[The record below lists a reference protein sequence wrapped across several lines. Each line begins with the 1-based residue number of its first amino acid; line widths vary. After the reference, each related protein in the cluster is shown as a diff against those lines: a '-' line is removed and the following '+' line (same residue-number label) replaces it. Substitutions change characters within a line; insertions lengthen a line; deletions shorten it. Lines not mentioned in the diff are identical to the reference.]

1 MDETL
6 VPKDLRKTYTS
17 KEILAIEQKHMIP
30 AVTHYFEDPILI
42 VGGKGAIVEDDLGKQ
57 YIDLFSGICTKI
69 TGYNHPKFIATLKWQ
84 AEHLIYSSSLY
95 STIPYAILSQKL
107 AQIAPSGLSQ
117 SFILNSGS
125 EANESALFMARKYRN
140 NPYIVACTHAYHG
153 RTQLTRE
160 ISSAGWRTVP
170 ESHPPGVRFTPYGYC
185 YRCSFGKEYPD
196 CDIECARYLR
206 EVIRTQTNN
215 AIAAFIVEP
224 IQGVGGIIR
233 PPPEFF
239 QITYEIVK
247 EFGGLFIA
255 DEVQTGFGRTGG
267 RWWGIQQSNVTP
279 DIITIA
285 KGFGSGIPIGGF
297 LTRPEYAADYATKDS
312 FNTFGGN
319 PLSCAAA
326 IAVIEII
333 QDENYLNKAEKL
345 GASLKKQLLN
355 LKADHKLIGDVRG
368 QGMMI
373 GVELVRDRN
382 TKEPATQEMLQVMEI
397 CKQNGLL
404 IGKGGIDGNTIR
416 IQPPLE
422 LTSDQIEKAIQILDT
437 AFTKVEKKLES
448 TIPLT

>member
-1 MDETL
+1 MDEKL
-6 VPKDLRKTYTS
+6 VPKDLRKSYTS
-17 KEILAIEQKHMIP
+17 KEILAIEKKNVIP

-42 VGGKGAIVEDDLGKQ
+42 VGGKGAMVEDDLGKQ

-84 AEHLIYSSSLY
+84 AEHLIYSSTLY

-107 AQIAPSGLSQ
+107 AQIAPNGLSQ
-117 SFILNSGS
+117 AFILNSGS

-140 NPYIVACTHAYHG
+140 NPYIIACTHAYHG
-153 RTQLTRE
+153 RTQLARE
-160 ISSAGWRTVP
+160 ISSVGWRTVP

-196 CDIECARYLR
+196 CDFECARYLR

-224 IQGVGGIIR
+224 IQGVGGIVQ

-255 DEVQTGFGRTGG
+255 DEVQTGFGRTGD

-279 DIITIA
+279 DVITIA

-297 LTRPEYAADYATKDS
+297 LTRPEYAAEYTTTDS
-312 FNTFGGN
+312 FTTFGGN

-326 IAVIEII
+326 VAVIEII
-333 QDENYLNKAEKL
+333 QEEQYLNKATKL

-368 QGMMI
+368 QGMMLGI
-373 GVELVRDRN
+373 ELVRDRN

-404 IGKGGIDGNTIR
+404 IGKGGIDGNVIR

-422 LTSDQIEKAIQILDT
+422 LTHEQTEKALQILDI
-437 AFTKVEKKLES
+437 AFTKVENK
-448 TIPLT
+448 I

>member
-6 VPKDLRKTYTS
+6 VPKDLRKSYTS
-17 KEILAIEQKHMIP
+17 KEIFAIEQKHIIP

-42 VGGKGAIVEDDLGKQ
+42 MGGKGAVVEDDLGKQ

-95 STIPYAILSQKL
+95 STIPYAVLSQKL
-107 AQIAPSGLSQ
+107 AKIAPSGLSQ
-117 SFILNSGS
+117 AFILNSGS
-125 EANESALFMARKYRN
+125 EANESALFMARKYKN

-153 RTQLTRE
+153 RTQLARE

-196 CDIECARYLR
+196 CDFECARYLR

-224 IQGVGGIIR
+224 IQGVGGIVQ

-239 QITYEIVK
+239 RITFEIVK
-247 EFGGLFIA
+247 EFDGLFIA
-255 DEVQTGFGRTGG
+255 DEVQTGFGRTGD
-267 RWWGIQQSNVTP
+267 RWWGIQQSDVTP
-279 DIITIA
+279 DVITIA

-297 LTRPEYAADYATKDS
+297 LTHPDYAAEYTTTDS
-312 FNTFGGN
+312 FTTFGGN

-326 IAVIEII
+326 VAVIEII
-333 QDENYLNKAEKL
+333 QEEQYLSKATKL
-345 GASLKKQLLN
+345 GASIKKQLLN
-355 LKADHKLIGDVRG
+355 LKSDHKLVGDVRG
-368 QGMMI
+368 QGMMLGI
-373 GVELVRDRN
+373 ELVRDQT

-404 IGKGGIDGNTIR
+404 IGKGGIDGNVIR

-422 LTSDQIEKAIQILDT
+422 LTQDDSEKALRILDS
-437 AFTKVEKKLES
+437 AFTEVETK
-448 TIPLT
+448 

>member
-1 MDETL
+1 MDESL
-6 VPKDLRKTYTS
+6 VPKDLRKSYTS
-17 KEILAIEQKHMIP
+17 KEILAIEKKHMIP

-42 VGGKGAIVEDDLGKQ
+42 VGGKGATVEDDLGKQ

-84 AEHLIYSSSLY
+84 AERLIYSSTLY

-117 SFILNSGS
+117 AFILNSGS
-125 EANESALFMARKYRN
+125 EANESALFMARKYRS

-153 RTQLTRE
+153 RTQLARE

-170 ESHPPGVRFTPYGYC
+170 ESHPSGVRFTPYGYC

-196 CDIECARYLR
+196 CDFECARYLR

-224 IQGVGGIIR
+224 IQGVGGIVQ

-247 EFGGLFIA
+247 EFNGLFIA
-255 DEVQTGFGRTGG
+255 DEVQTGFGRTGD
-267 RWWGIQQSNVTP
+267 RWWGIQQSGVTP
-279 DIITIA
+279 DVITIA

-297 LTRPEYAADYATKDS
+297 LTRPEYAVDYTTTDS
-312 FNTFGGN
+312 FTTFGGN

-333 QDENYLNKAEKL
+333 QEEQYLSKATKL
-345 GASLKKQLLN
+345 GASIKKQLLN
-355 LKADHKLIGDVRG
+355 LKEDHKLIGDVRG
-368 QGMMI
+368 QGMMLGI
-373 GVELVRDRN
+373 ELVRDRN
-382 TKEPATQEMLQVMEI
+382 TKDPATQEMLKVMEF

-404 IGKGGIDGNTIR
+404 IGKGGIDGNVIR

-422 LTSDQIEKAIQILDT
+422 LTHNQTEKALQILDS
-437 AFTKVEKKLES
+437 ALTKVENNM
-448 TIPLT
+448 

>member
-1 MDETL
+1 MDNNL
-6 VPKDLRKTYTS
+6 IPKDLLKTYT
-17 KEILAIEQKHMIP
+17 KEEILAIEKKHMIP

-42 VGGKGAIVEDDLGKQ
+42 VGGKGATVEDDMGKQ

-117 SFILNSGS
+117 AFILNSGS

-153 RTQLTRE
+153 RTQLARE

-170 ESHPPGVRFTPYGYC
+170 ESHPSGVRFTPYGYC

-196 CDIECARYLR
+196 CDFECARYLR

-224 IQGVGGIIR
+224 IQGVGGIVQ

-247 EFGGLFIA
+247 EFNGLFIA
-255 DEVQTGFGRTGG
+255 DEVQTGFGRTGDH
-267 RWWGIQQSNVTP
+267 WWGIQQSGVTP
-279 DIITIA
+279 DVITIA

-297 LTRPEYAADYATKDS
+297 LTRPEYAVNYTTTDS
-312 FNTFGGN
+312 FTTFGGN

-326 IAVIEII
+326 VAVIEII
-333 QDENYLNKAEKL
+333 QEEQYLSKATKL
-345 GASLKKQLLN
+345 GASIKKQLLN
-355 LKADHKLIGDVRG
+355 LKEDHKLIGDVRG
-368 QGMMI
+368 QGMMLGI
-373 GVELVRDRN
+373 ELVSDRN
-382 TKEPATQEMLQVMEI
+382 TKDPASQEMLKVMEI

-404 IGKGGIDGNTIR
+404 IGKGGIDGNVIR

-422 LTSDQIEKAIQILDT
+422 LTHTQTEKALQILDI
-437 AFTKVEKKLES
+437 AFTKVENNM
-448 TIPLT
+448 